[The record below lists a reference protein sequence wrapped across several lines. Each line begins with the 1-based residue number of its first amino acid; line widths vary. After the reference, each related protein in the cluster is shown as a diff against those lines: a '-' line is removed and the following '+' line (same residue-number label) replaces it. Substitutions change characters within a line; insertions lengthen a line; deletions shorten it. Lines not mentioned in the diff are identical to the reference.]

1 MNTVFG
7 VFPKPDPLKP
17 VSQVYDLKTRL
28 DWGDP
33 ALTIIDVRD
42 RASFNSNRITGAISM
57 PTVELIERARQSIPP
72 QRDIY
77 IYGAT
82 DTEAANA
89 VKLLHQAG
97 YRNVAQL
104 RGGVA
109 AWKAVGFP
117 VERSGRR

>member
-1 MNTVFG
+1 
-7 VFPKPDPLKP
+7 
-17 VSQVYDLKTRL
+17 
-28 DWGDP
+28 
-33 ALTIIDVRD
+33 
-42 RASFNSNRITGAISM
+42 M
-57 PTVELIERARQSIPP
+57 PTVELIERARQSISL

-82 DTEAANA
+82 DAEAANA
-89 VKLLHQAG
+89 VELMHQAG

-117 VERSGRR
+117 VERSGKH